1 VLDKKTRWIF
11 FSQTSK
17 NQPLGTPRRLRF
29 WAKIAFFHYEPL
41 PKRVS
46 DFFFDGKARR
56 FFSIFLCTRASHHV
70 TAAVTTVAT
79 GRGGCGWRWRW
90 RWRAATAA
98 AVAVDAHTAAERR
111 TEK

>member
-46 DFFFDGKARR
+46 DFFFSKIGFA
-56 FFSIFLCTRASHHV
+56 FFGLFSATPSDHSQKQRLVGGFDADIM
-70 TAAVTTVAT
+70 TVFFD
-79 GRGGCGWRWRW
+79 W
-90 RWRAATAA
+90 
-98 AVAVDAHTAAERR
+98 VF
-111 TEK
+111 